1 MHSYRAEVFEIL
13 TAFLFFDEYCQYYML
28 TNHSK
33 VTYYED
39 NLEVV
44 TKLKDIQSNPHYYDE
59 YIKLPTM
66 MLSNFWI
73 FTSLPSITIHL
84 ARNDQ
89 DKVKKQHQLTTAE
102 LLNIKVDKI
111 IEAKA
116 QKPINIHLKTS
127 IAIYINNTYY
137 PNKHSIAIRPHRV
150 NMKT

>member
-59 YIKLPTM
+59 YI
-66 MLSNFWI
+66 
-73 FTSLPSITIHL
+73 
-84 ARNDQ
+84 
-89 DKVKKQHQLTTAE
+89 
-102 LLNIKVDKI
+102 
-111 IEAKA
+111 
-116 QKPINIHLKTS
+116 
-127 IAIYINNTYY
+127 
-137 PNKHSIAIRPHRV
+137 
-150 NMKT
+150 